1 MANSLSEVPV
11 DQLRARIDTEKLPFE
26 TTKEL
31 SPPEEGVIG
40 QERAIEAI
48 KFGMG
53 MKDLGYNIFVA
64 GPPQT
69 GLTYIAKTFLERVAK
84 TEPTPPDWCYVYNFK
99 EPDKPK
105 SLKLS
110 AGKGKVLKKDMA
122 ELVRSLQNRIPEVFD
137 SDDYHNQ
144 EKELKQ
150 EFEAK
155 RRQIVQ
161 ELSDEA
167 KNEGFILQFSQVGMV
182 IVPAKDDEPM
192 SQEEI
197 AQLSEEEKKELKERS
212 EKFHK
217 KMSEAIKQI
226 RKAENEYREKQT
238 KLDNDTALY
247 VVGHL
252 IETYKEKYKDEEQ
265 VLSYLDSVQED
276 VLENIDDFKKKQD
289 QQQALPLPIP
299 PKENAFRR
307 YDVNVLI
314 DNSEREGAPVIIES
328 NPVYPNLFG
337 SIERQAWFG
346 ALVTDF
352 TMIKAGALHR
362 ANGGYLVIKALDLLK
377 WYLSWEALKRAI
389 KNKEI
394 KIEDLGEL
402 YGLFSTRTI
411 QPEPIP
417 LDVKLVLTGDH
428 YLYQLLY
435 IYDDQFPK
443 MFKVKA
449 HLDDQ
454 ITRDENMV
462 LQCASCIAKFCDE
475 EKIRHL
481 DRTGV
486 ARVLEYSM
494 ELTEDWEKLTLRLGQ
509 IGDVIKEAN
518 YWASQDNAEFITAD
532 HVEKAIEKKIYRANL
547 VEERVKELVT
557 RDIFWVET
565 DGYITGQVNGISI
578 LMLGDHEFGKP
589 NRITVTV
596 AVGKEGVIAIDRESK
611 LSGNIYNKAIL
622 ILSSYLK
629 EKFAHNKPIS
639 LTASICFEQSYS
651 KVEGDSASSA
661 ELFALLS
668 AIANVPIYQG
678 IAVTGSVSQKGEIQ
692 PVGGVT
698 KKIEGF
704 FDICKSKGLTGK
716 QGVIIPEKNVKN
728 LMLKKEIIEAAKE
741 GKFHI
746 YPIKTV
752 EEGVEILMG
761 MKAGQLQEDGTY
773 PEDTLFARVDARL
786 RELTEIAREYGKS
799 KDDSEKEE
807 KDTYQ

>member
-1 MANSLSEVPV
+1 MTKSFTEVPV
-11 DQLRARIDTEKLPFE
+11 DKLRAKIDIEKFPFA
-26 TTKEL
+26 TTQEL
-31 SPPEEGVIG
+31 APPEEGVIG
-40 QERAIEAI
+40 QERAIDAI

-53 MKDLGYNIFVA
+53 MKEPGYNIYVA

-69 GLTYIAKTFLERVAK
+69 GLTYIAKTFLEKVAK
-84 TEPTPPDWCYVYNFK
+84 TEPVPPDWCYVYNFK

-105 SLKLS
+105 SLS
-110 AGKGKVLKKDMA
+110 ITAGKGKILKKDMGK
-122 ELVRSLQNRIPEVFD
+122 LVSTLQDRIPEVFD
-137 SDDYHNQ
+137 SEDYHNKD
-144 EKELKQ
+144 KELKQ
-150 EFEAK
+150 AFEAQ
-155 RRQIVQ
+155 RRKIVQ
-161 ELSDEA
+161 ELSEDA
-167 KNEGFILQFSQVGMV
+167 KEEGFILQFSQVGMV

-192 SQEEI
+192 TQEEI
-197 AQLSEEEKKELKERS
+197 AQMDEEEKKELKERS

-217 KMSEAIKQI
+217 KMSEAIKRI
-226 RKAENEYREKQT
+226 RKAENEYKEKQT
-238 KLDNDTALY
+238 KLDNETALY

-252 IETYKEKYKDEEQ
+252 IEGYKDKYKEEEQ
-265 VLSYLDSVQED
+265 VVAYLESVQED
-276 VLENIDDFKKKQD
+276 ILENIGDFKKKPE
-289 QQQALPLPIP
+289 QQQPLPIP
-299 PKENAFRR
+299 LPPKESVFRR

-314 DNSEREGAPVIIES
+314 DNSKTEGVPVVIES

-346 ALVTDF
+346 ALITDF
-352 TMIKAGALHR
+352 TMIKPGALHK

-377 WYLSWEALKRAI
+377 WYLSWEALKRAL

-411 QPEPIP
+411 QPEPVP
-417 LDVKLVLTGDH
+417 LSVKLVLTGDH
-428 YLYQLLY
+428 YLYQLLH

-454 ITRDENMV
+454 IERNEDRI
-462 LQCASCIAKFCDE
+462 LQCACCMAKFCEE

-481 DRTGV
+481 DKTGV
-486 ARVLEYSM
+486 ARIMEYSM

-509 IGDVIKEAN
+509 ISDVLREAN
-518 YWASQDNAEFITAD
+518 YWANQDDAKLINHE
-532 HVEKAIEKKIYRANL
+532 HVQKAIDSKDYRSNL
-547 VEERVKELVT
+547 VEERVKELIN

-565 DGYITGQVNGISI
+565 DKNITGQINGLSI

-596 AVGKEGVIAIDRESK
+596 AMGKEGVVAIDRESK
-611 LSGNIYNKAIL
+611 LSGNIYNKAVL
-622 ILSSYLK
+622 ILSSFLQ
-629 EKFAHNKPIS
+629 ERFAFNKPIA

-668 AIANVPIYQG
+668 AIGNIPIYQG

-698 KKIEGF
+698 RKIEGF
-704 FDICKSKGLTGK
+704 FDVCKHKGLTGK
-716 QGVIIPEKNVKN
+716 QGVIIPKKNVNN
-728 LMLKKEIIEAAKE
+728 LMLKKEVVEAVKE

-746 YPIKTV
+746 YPIETV
-752 EEGVEILMG
+752 EEGIEILTG
-761 MKAGQLQEDGTY
+761 VEAGKLLEDQTY
-773 PEDTLFARVDARL
+773 PENTIFRKVDDRL
-786 RELTEIAREYGKS
+786 REMAEIAREFGKG
-799 KDDSEKEE
+799 KEDSSSGNKNN
-807 KDTYQ
+807 DS